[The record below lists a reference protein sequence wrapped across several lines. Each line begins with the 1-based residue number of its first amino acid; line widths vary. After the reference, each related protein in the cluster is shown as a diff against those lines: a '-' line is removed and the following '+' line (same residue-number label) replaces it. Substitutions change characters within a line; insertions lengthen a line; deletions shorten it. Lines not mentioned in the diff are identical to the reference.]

1 MPQCVPG
8 LWVKVTNMANFK
20 DYGNSPLMPDILP
33 IIPKDGK
40 LSPRSKLT
48 PERIG
53 KIPGIWTDDGWIGF
67 PNWTRHRNRKPSILE
82 AFDIQFGKSGH
93 EPIVGLQAEEYPAID
108 VDCEDPEVI
117 RIVKRVVGFFYPN
130 GTLIRQRSNSNR
142 ILLMFKLRQKATPF
156 AKGKM
161 RFTVPSDP
169 NKICEIEVPAR
180 GQQYLI
186 EGLHPSGVPYEWA
199 CGLTPLT
206 AYNLI
211 AETDGEMMSSL
222 LQAVRKELQDY
233 GCNFDLSALRG
244 AGGSGDTTPER
255 VTIGSEHFDVAPS
268 LDDLKGLLATFPC
281 THPDLADR
289 DEWIKFLVAI
299 KAAAAGDEQFFD
311 EVVLPWCLEY
321 ADNTEEYVRER
332 WESFHDA
339 SLGWNYLFAFTQ
351 ADNHEGIAKLF
362 ADDAD
367 WAALDAGDVPPQTA
381 IPEQKRNA
389 PIPKLMPDDFD
400 LHKLPR
406 RQFVLGNRFMSG
418 VVTLGVGPP
427 GAAKSTLAIL
437 AALSIATG
445 ERLSGEVVHRPGR
458 VWIHNNEDSL
468 DELYRR
474 IGGMLKYHDIDFT
487 RVRENIFVT
496 SGLVER
502 LIVAVKEKDIVKMQQ
517 AVSEMIASI
526 RREGIN
532 HIVVDPFVSTHR
544 GVSENSNEEME
555 QVIDCFRVIA
565 HETGC
570 SIDLIH
576 HASKQTETPG
586 NMNAARGA
594 SSLIGAVRMVYTLT
608 PMSKKMAEEMNKG
621 LPDGMKVSD
630 DQVARLVRLDHAK
643 GNYSP
648 RDTRVSWFELESYN
662 IGNATEPNDV
672 FSDGDTIAVPKPWT
686 PPNAAAPSQRGQ
698 DQEAERR
705 DMLQRVRDFVA
716 ATMPSDQCLLK
727 EILPEVRRQ
736 FEMQDTRARELLKQA
751 IPEGATAVGQANNST
766 YSLILKREGQ
776 RAPHPI
782 TIVRVLIR
790 PQAQAA

>member
-1 MPQCVPG
+1 
-8 LWVKVTNMANFK
+8 
-20 DYGNSPLMPDILP
+20 
-33 IIPKDGK
+33 
-40 LSPRSKLT
+40 
-48 PERIG
+48 
-53 KIPGIWTDDGWIGF
+53 
-67 PNWTRHRNRKPSILE
+67 
-82 AFDIQFGKSGH
+82 
-93 EPIVGLQAEEYPAID
+93 
-108 VDCEDPEVI
+108 
-117 RIVKRVVGFFYPN
+117 
-130 GTLIRQRSNSNR
+130 
-142 ILLMFKLRQKATPF
+142 
-156 AKGKM
+156 
-161 RFTVPSDP
+161 
-169 NKICEIEVPAR
+169 
-180 GQQYLI
+180 
-186 EGLHPSGVPYEWA
+186 
-199 CGLTPLT
+199 
-206 AYNLI
+206 
-211 AETDGEMMSSL
+211 MS
-222 LQAVRKELQDY
+222 Y
-233 GCNFDLSALRG
+233 
-244 AGGSGDTTPER
+244 
-255 VTIGSEHFDVAPS
+255 
-268 LDDLKGLLATFPC
+268 
-281 THPDLADR
+281 
-289 DEWIKFLVAI
+289 
-299 KAAAAGDEQFFD
+299 
-311 EVVLPWCLEY
+311 
-321 ADNTEEYVRER
+321 YVRER

-367 WAALDAGDVPPQTA
+367 WAALDADDVSPQTA

-389 PIPKLMPDDFD
+389 PIPKLMPVDFD

-474 IGGMLKYHDIDFT
+474 IGGMLKYHDIEFT

-496 SGLVER
+496 SGLLER
-502 LIVAVKEKDIVKMQQ
+502 LIVAVKEKDVVKMQQ

-555 QVIDCFRVIA
+555 QVINCFRIIA

-608 PMSKKMAEEMNKG
+608 PMSKKMAEEINKG
-621 LPDGMKVSD
+621 LTDDMKVSD

-648 RDTRVSWFELESYN
+648 RDTRVSWFELESSGTPLRPTTSSPTVTRSRCRSPGRRRMGRPRASEDKISKLN
-662 IGNATEPNDV
+662 DGTCCSAFAILSWRRCRRISACSEKSCPRSSGNSRCRIP
-672 FSDGDTIAVPKPWT
+672 
-686 PPNAAAPSQRGQ
+686 
-698 DQEAERR
+698 
-705 DMLQRVRDFVA
+705 VRA
-716 ATMPSDQCLLK
+716 SC
-727 EILPEVRRQ
+727 
-736 FEMQDTRARELLKQA
+736 
-751 IPEGATAVGQANNST
+751 
-766 YSLILKREGQ
+766 
-776 RAPHPI
+776 
-782 TIVRVLIR
+782 
-790 PQAQAA
+790 